1 VNRGLGRRTWLK
13 EWGGV
18 KEAAGMES
26 VGGDVTIEGID
37 AADAGARGIEGE
49 LGGSFCKVCPSIRP

>member
-1 VNRGLGRRTWLK
+1 V
-13 EWGGV
+13 GGG

-26 VGGDVTIEGID
+26 VGGGDVTIEGID